1 VIQSVTLDLKT
12 VGSGVSGGV
21 GTVGALQLRSLT
33 ATPVEGTGIS
43 DGSTGAD
50 LGTGTGATWTTR
62 TGGSQAADLW
72 ASAGGDFAPTVLS
85 ETPGFLATELNR
97 AVSLPNTTALTSAAQ
112 TARNANQPLNLI
124 LSAASESVSATAYT
138 SLASNDASTET
149 SRPVLRLTFIG
160 NLAPTVDPGPSPA
173 ASTDSPAALGGSVS
187 GATSSEW
194 RLISGPGNAMF
205 SDASSATSSVTFD
218 RSGTYLLELA
228 ATGAFGD
235 TSRTLAVQV
244 VNLTPS
250 VSITNPTAAA
260 VTLADSA
267 TTLRL
272 DAIVTAESGTPTIEW
287 SMVDGPGTVTFSA
300 PGEAQTDAS
309 FSAAGTYTLQC
320 AGTAETGGYTG
331 TDRIL
336 VGVSAPPKIELR
348 QKDGGYQHVA
358 TIIRGDQPTWNAGS
372 RNQLLAGRLSAPFRS
387 VFSFELSSLAP
398 RAILTDATLELKTST
413 VVGAGTV
420 GNLQLRRLSSTPVE
434 GTGISDGTT
443 GSDLGLG
450 TGATWTTRTGGTQA
464 ADLWSTAGG
473 DFTAAVLS
481 ETPGFDATVTA
492 RTVILPSTTALTSA
506 VLTAASAA
514 QPLNL
519 ILSTTNES
527 VSGTAFVRLASDDDL
542 LESNRPVLRLSFTGS
557 AAPTVNPGPA
567 PAALAGSP
575 AALGGSVS
583 GANSSQWRL
592 LSGPGTGT
600 FSNPA
605 STTSNVTFDPAG
617 TYLLELAAI
626 GTFAETS
633 RTLLVNVA
641 PNPATLSG
649 WQALT
654 WPGVSDPNIIGASM
668 DPDKDGLSNLLEW
681 ALHLDA
687 TIPSTFRPVLT
698 QNTTELQY
706 TYTRRKTAPGEAV
719 FQLEWSDTLGNDWSL
734 TGVIEDAPVSLTAT
748 TESVTVKIP
757 TGSSGKRFLRLKV
770 STP

>member
-1 VIQSVTLDLKT
+1 
-12 VGSGVSGGV
+12 
-21 GTVGALQLRSLT
+21 
-33 ATPVEGTGIS
+33 
-43 DGSTGAD
+43 
-50 LGTGTGATWTTR
+50 
-62 TGGSQAADLW
+62 
-72 ASAGGDFAPTVLS
+72 
-85 ETPGFLATELNR
+85 
-97 AVSLPNTTALTSAAQ
+97 
-112 TARNANQPLNLI
+112 
-124 LSAASESVSATAYT
+124 
-138 SLASNDASTET
+138 
-149 SRPVLRLTFIG
+149 
-160 NLAPTVDPGPSPA
+160 
-173 ASTDSPAALGGSVS
+173 
-187 GATSSEW
+187 
-194 RLISGPGNAMF
+194 
-205 SDASSATSSVTFD
+205 
-218 RSGTYLLELA
+218 
-228 ATGAFGD
+228 
-235 TSRTLAVQV
+235 
-244 VNLTPS
+244 
-250 VSITNPTAAA
+250 
-260 VTLADSA
+260 
-267 TTLRL
+267 
-272 DAIVTAESGTPTIEW
+272 
-287 SMVDGPGTVTFSA
+287 MVDGPGTVTFSA

-372 RNQLLAGRLSAPFRS
+372 RNQLLAGRGSAPFRS

-420 GNLQLRRLSSTPVE
+420 GNLQLRSLSSTPVE

-527 VSGTAFVRLASDDDL
+527 VSGAAFVRLASDDDL

-583 GANSSQWRL
+583 GATSSQWRL
-592 LSGPGTGT
+592 LSGPGAAT
-600 FSNPA
+600 FSNA
-605 STTSNVTFDPAG
+605 SAAANNVTFDQAG
-617 TYLLELAAI
+617 TYLLELAAM
-626 GTFAETS
+626 GTFADAS
-633 RTLLVNVA
+633 RSLLVNVA
-641 PNPATLSG
+641 PNPATFSG

-654 WPGVSDPNIIGASM
+654 WPGVSDPNIIGPSM

-681 ALHLDA
+681 SLHLDA

-698 QNTTELQY
+698 KTATELQY
-706 TYTRRKTAPGEAV
+706 TYTRRKAAPGEAV
-719 FQLEWSDTLGNDWSL
+719 FQLEWSDTLGSDWSR

-748 TESVTVKIP
+748 TESVTVKIS